1 MGYTKEALR
10 GVTWIWILRIL
21 TRGFSFLRIAI
32 IARVLTPNLFGL
44 YGIAALALS
53 LVEVFTESGIN
64 VFIIQEKEKLKKI
77 VSTAWIVS
85 IVRGII
91 IFLIIILSAQHIA
104 NFFNSPR
111 AYFLILVIS
120 IVPLI
125 KGFINPS
132 IIRFQKDLEFK
143 KEFHFRLAIF
153 AIESILSII
162 FVYILRDPVGI
173 IYGLIM
179 GAIFEVM
186 ISFLFVKPIPR
197 FNFDKTK
204 LKKILSRGKWITTS
218 GIFNYLYHNADD
230 VVVGRILGT
239 SSLGLYDMTYKI
251 STLPITEVADVVSRV
266 IFPIY
271 TKFSDDSIRLKRA
284 FIKTIGGV
292 SVITIP
298 IGLILFFFPEKVIE
312 IVLGPLWLDAVPVL
326 KILGFFGVIRAI
338 SGTTSALFLA
348 VKKQELVT
356 IVTFVSLLGLAVS
369 ILPLVAYYG
378 LVGAALASLVGTI
391 SAVPIMIY
399 FTIKVFSGNEKSN
412 SKSLY

>member
-1 MGYTKEALR
+1 
-10 GVTWIWILRIL
+10 
-21 TRGFSFLRIAI
+21 
-32 IARVLTPNLFGL
+32 
-44 YGIAALALS
+44 
-53 LVEVFTESGIN
+53 
-64 VFIIQEKEKLKKI
+64 
-77 VSTAWIVS
+77 
-85 IVRGII
+85 
-91 IFLIIILSAQHIA
+91 
-104 NFFNSPR
+104 
-111 AYFLILVIS
+111 
-120 IVPLI
+120 
-125 KGFINPS
+125 
-132 IIRFQKDLEFK
+132 
-143 KEFHFRLAIF
+143 
-153 AIESILSII
+153 
-162 FVYILRDPVGI
+162 
-173 IYGLIM
+173 M

-284 FIKTIGGV
+284 FIKTMGGV
-292 SVITIP
+292 SLVTIF

-356 IVTFVSLLGLAVS
+356 VVTFVSLLGLAVS